1 MTIYTSNLVI
11 TAGFIFVGCAVYL
24 HYRRKIN
31 RLARIVRLWYD
42 HILYTRLYLLAKVNN
57 SIAASGYATRLLKN
71 QEDLGNTIG
80 RVGEKAKRLIELLKE
95 HILLAVQIVDAN
107 LGKSSKAKLDS
118 LVAKWFENGNE
129 VADHL
134 VSLVGGKKED
144 FRNMTGLRPEPKA
157 MRAHLTRTANELSIL
172 LNQKEGSSEDVDN
185 FDHIADD
192 IMHMAMHT

>member
-80 RVGEKAKRLIELLKE
+80 KVGEKARRLIELLKE

-107 LGKSSKAKLDS
+107 LGKASKAKLDS

-144 FRNMTGLRPEPKA
+144 FRNMMK
-157 MRAHLTRTANELSIL
+157 AHLTRTAGELSIL
-172 LNQKEGSSEDVDN
+172 LNQKEGSSEDVNN

-192 IMHMAMHT
+192 ILHMAMHT